1 MVWGF
6 LLNKCPS
13 CHPTVTVKA
22 LKETQSTNPNQW
34 PDPVLS
40 LDTTRYR
47 MKGLRN
53 RLCRNLPMPAKI
65 SQTAK
70 EFKITNKKPQRR
82 VVERKSLVDVSGEPV
97 LNGHVPCTHSL
108 TYGRRQLTS
117 IQVEIVNR
125 AETILDV
132 VIAVATTL
140 TISSRVTG
148 LRLSST
154 CVADMS

>member
-1 MVWGF
+1 
-6 LLNKCPS
+6 
-13 CHPTVTVKA
+13 
-22 LKETQSTNPNQW
+22 
-34 PDPVLS
+34 
-40 LDTTRYR
+40 
-47 MKGLRN
+47 
-53 RLCRNLPMPAKI
+53 MPAKI

-70 EFKITNKKPQRR
+70 SFKITNKKPQRR

-117 IQVEIVNR
+117 IHVEIVNR